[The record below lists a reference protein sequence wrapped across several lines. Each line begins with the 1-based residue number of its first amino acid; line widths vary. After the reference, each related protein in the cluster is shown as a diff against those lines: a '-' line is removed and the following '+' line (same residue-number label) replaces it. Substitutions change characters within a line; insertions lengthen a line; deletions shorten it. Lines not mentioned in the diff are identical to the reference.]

1 MEFNFGF
8 DLSCDHWQGQDIRK
22 VFGQVSWV
30 YALDLATSQLGK
42 LADVFNLAFIAR
54 DRDDVDSYAGLLGN
68 LANAL
73 VELVDFCEVLLCFSF
88 IKSSKTDVCQAISA
102 HDYC

>member
-8 DLSCDHWQGQDIRK
+8 DLSCDHWQCQDIRK

-73 VELVDFCEVLLCFSF
+73 VELVDFGEVLLCFSL
-88 IKSSKTDVCQAISA
+88 IKSSETDVCQAISA

>member
-54 DRDDVDSYAGLLGN
+54 D
-68 LANAL
+68 
-73 VELVDFCEVLLCFSF
+73 
-88 IKSSKTDVCQAISA
+88 
-102 HDYC
+102 